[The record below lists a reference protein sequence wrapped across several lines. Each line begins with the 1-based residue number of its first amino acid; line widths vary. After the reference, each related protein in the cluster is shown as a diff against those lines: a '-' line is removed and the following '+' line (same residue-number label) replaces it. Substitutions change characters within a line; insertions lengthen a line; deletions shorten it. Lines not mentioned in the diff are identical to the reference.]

1 MNCFE
6 VRKGFVAF
14 WRRELAPQQRQ
25 ELSAHL
31 RGCARCDRSFR
42 LFALTAPVFYSES
55 EPAREVSEPEAREF
69 SYAAGT
75 YREVAAPDVAATGA
89 QAWVA
94 ACAALSMVVAAAF
107 AAYLATA
114 VPRQTLDDTLTNDQ
128 WTTELFS
135 RQEQPPPLPAND
147 LAG

>member
-6 VRKGFVAF
+6 VRKGFVAL
-14 WRRELAPQQRQ
+14 WRKELTPEQRQ

-42 LFALTAPVFYSES
+42 LFALSAPVLYSES
-55 EPAREVSEPEAREF
+55 EPVREVSEPGAREF
-69 SYAAGT
+69 SYAART
-75 YREVAAPDVAATGA
+75 YRDVAAPGVAAAGA

-94 ACAALSMVVAAAF
+94 VCAALSMVVAAGF

-114 VPRQTLDDTLTNDQ
+114 VPRQTLDDTLTTDQ
-128 WTTELFS
+128 WTTQLFS
-135 RQEQPPPLPAND
+135 QREQPPPLPTNN